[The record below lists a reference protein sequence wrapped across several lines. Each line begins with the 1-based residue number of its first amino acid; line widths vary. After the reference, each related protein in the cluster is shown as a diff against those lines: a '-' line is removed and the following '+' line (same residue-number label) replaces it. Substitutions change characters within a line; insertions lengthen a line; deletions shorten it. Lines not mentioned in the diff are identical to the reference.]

1 MFYDNC
7 EPELFAAPVKKFY
20 SYLELVANLKD
31 PEQNEF
37 TERGRVRIDV
47 QFDRETN
54 NGKML
59 RFMHKAYSKC
69 SKYIKDVSDVKG

>member
-1 MFYDNC
+1 MFYDNN
-7 EPELFAAPVKKFY
+7 EPELFPAPVKQFY

-31 PEQNEF
+31 PEQKGF

-54 NGKML
+54 N
-59 RFMHKAYSKC
+59 
-69 SKYIKDVSDVKG
+69 